1 MKLIY
6 ALGGFV
12 AGVAVALA
20 SDVDAS
26 LVATSAPTLAV
37 VPGPAYGVPELPGD
51 DDCRWQVADLGPDYD
66 YYNRGYD
73 DALVWRCYRTDV
85 RAQDLR
91 GPIL

>member
-51 DDCRWQVADLGPDYD
+51 DDCRWRPVDLGPNVDYD
-66 YYNRGYD
+66 QAGD